1 MQLRDIAWASLKR
14 RRGRFAFA
22 LATVAL
28 GIATV
33 VALIS
38 IARAMR
44 EDVGDELDRFGANI
58 VITPQSRSL
67 DLAYGGLAVGGVTL
81 DAHEL
86 RTADADAVRTIPN
99 RRNVS
104 AVAPKLLGTADVVGR
119 RMLVMG
125 VRFRDEAGVKSW
137 WEIDGRLARTPG
149 EIMLGSEA
157 ARALDR
163 TVGDHV
169 VIAGQPRDVVGVLG
183 PSASLDDQ
191 AVLTDLAVAQQAL
204 GKPDAVTMIEV
215 SALCRDCPID
225 HLVHQM
231 ATVLPHARVAPIR
244 QAVAARER
252 AVLQFTRFA
261 YAVSALVLLVATIVV
276 LTTMLAAV
284 TERTQ
289 EIGILRAIGYRRTQV
304 ARLILLEATAVNVAG
319 SVVGLVAGFA
329 ASRALGPLLAQLTTP
344 VPVDLALGAWVVGA
358 AVVLG
363 AAGASYPAL
372 RAAQMDP
379 AHAMRHL

>member
-1 MQLRDIAWASLKR
+1 
-14 RRGRFAFA
+14 
-22 LATVAL
+22 
-28 GIATV
+28 
-33 VALIS
+33 
-38 IARAMR
+38 
-44 EDVGDELDRFGANI
+44 
-58 VITPQSRSL
+58 
-67 DLAYGGLAVGGVTL
+67 
-81 DAHEL
+81 
-86 RTADADAVRTIPN
+86 
-99 RRNVS
+99 
-104 AVAPKLLGTADVVGR
+104 
-119 RMLVMG
+119 
-125 VRFRDEAGVKSW
+125 
-137 WEIDGRLARTPG
+137 
-149 EIMLGSEA
+149 
-157 ARALDR
+157 
-163 TVGDHV
+163 
-169 VIAGQPRDVVGVLG
+169 
-183 PSASLDDQ
+183 
-191 AVLTDLAVAQQAL
+191 
-204 GKPDAVTMIEV
+204 
-215 SALCRDCPID
+215 
-225 HLVHQM
+225 
-231 ATVLPHARVAPIR
+231 VLPHARVAPIR